1 MKNITILAALLIAI
15 PSMKAQK
22 QEIKKAEKAV
32 NSGYLSSASSYLQQA
47 KRIFAA
53 ADDKTRAHYY
63 VVEAEMNLAHKDL
76 DKNRL
81 ESISNSIKLA
91 SSYNPDSSL
100 LLRISEIESKLKGL
114 SANAAVG
121 EFKKK
126 NYSEAAT
133 LYNVAYDATKDTIHF
148 FNAAKSH
155 LLAKEYDEAFRAYS
169 RLFYM
174 GYTDAKIRYVATNVE
189 SQKKEA
195 FSSSSARNTAIRQG
209 THKKPEIA
217 MTSSKIPELLRGV
230 TMASIELNN
239 KHAAVAIIDNAL
251 AKMPNDRLL
260 LNQAFHLYRQLDAKD
275 KHFKIMD
282 LLSKETPN
290 DPNMY
295 YNFGVSST
303 QNNDIERAMEFYKK
317 TLDLK
322 PNHVNATLN
331 LSLLLLE
338 QETGIVEEMNSLGM
352 SDAEE
357 KRYEELKLERTK
369 LYNEVLPY
377 LESIVASQP
386 QDKDWVTK
394 LMNIYSYLGKDS
406 KLAILQE
413 KIDD

>member
-1 MKNITILAALLIAI
+1 
-15 PSMKAQK
+15 
-22 QEIKKAEKAV
+22 
-32 NSGYLSSASSYLQQA
+32 
-47 KRIFAA
+47 
-53 ADDKTRAHYY
+53 
-63 VVEAEMNLAHKDL
+63 MNLAHKDL

-251 AKMPNDRLL
+251 VKMPNDRLL

-275 KHFKIMD
+275 KYFKIMD